1 VILAEED
8 IPMDEQIKK
17 YILTRTLPNALDVEV
32 AKRILL
38 DHIDFVSQGQN
49 NLELFSGS
57 QLVNVVEQQSA
68 LFANPTSIQPGY
80 ENLENTL
87 TSVKAA
93 IAAREALALLQGN
106 GVLIPFGELLTSP
119 GPYAHSIEKRFVN
132 VQTIHNIDR
141 YEVPLPAI
149 QMAYRLATQFR
160 EGQISRLASGDVYLS
175 YLDQG
180 KLPSRAKRCL
190 RECIDAY
197 RHGLYLSATM
207 AVGAASESLWMQ
219 LARLVQS
226 KKPAVAT
233 KVAEQLKK
241 ISPSISSSIEE
252 TWQVLV
258 SNFDTQL
265 DQVFSNRI
273 ARRTFKEQADRLF
286 DRRNY
291 AMHSEEAD
299 EDEPLF
305 SYNETGM
312 LLLESIKY
320 FNQLAKI
327 TEVIE
332 ASP

>member
-1 VILAEED
+1 
-8 IPMDEQIKK
+8 
-17 YILTRTLPNALDVEV
+17 
-32 AKRILL
+32 
-38 DHIDFVSQGQN
+38 
-49 NLELFSGS
+49 
-57 QLVNVVEQQSA
+57 
-68 LFANPTSIQPGY
+68 
-80 ENLENTL
+80 
-87 TSVKAA
+87 
-93 IAAREALALLQGN
+93 
-106 GVLIPFGELLTSP
+106 
-119 GPYAHSIEKRFVN
+119 VN